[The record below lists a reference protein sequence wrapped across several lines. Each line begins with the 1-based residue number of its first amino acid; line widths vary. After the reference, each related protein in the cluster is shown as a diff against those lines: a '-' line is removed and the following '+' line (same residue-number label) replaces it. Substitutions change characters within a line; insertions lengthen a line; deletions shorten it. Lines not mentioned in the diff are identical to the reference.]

1 MTSELK
7 PRILLID
14 DDRIAHE
21 RLKNLIGD
29 HYQLH
34 SAYGGEDGL
43 ASAVSFMPDLILLD
57 IMMPGTDG
65 LTVCANLRAHPLLS
79 DIPII
84 MLTAL
89 DDQETRLKSM
99 LEGADEF
106 LNKPFN
112 ELEMTLRLRNL
123 LQINRYRRLQNEL
136 NRTQWLLDNSQE
148 AFLVLD
154 DQLTVQY
161 ANRRACF
168 LLGLAQP
175 VGIGKTV
182 NFQQAV
188 CEFHPEPRTRWDEW
202 LGSPRTFESGVL
214 HLVRPATPSRPALTL
229 SMRTHVH
236 MVRGSAS
243 ILVRLSDITPEVR
256 TQSLRWNFHNHVA
269 HKLFTPL
276 TGLKAGLEMLGETVG
291 GKLDQ
296 IELDAF
302 DVAMKSAGRLLAD
315 CRRVVEYL
323 DQSRA
328 GTYLGGFPLKNLRAL
343 CSEVWASS
351 GIRMAVCYL
360 DAGLEQR
367 VLAMPDITVTAMVAE
382 LTTNSLKF
390 NMAGPPQINLR
401 VEGSTRGTA
410 IFRFADE
417 GRQIPPEQIASV
429 WLPHFQAE
437 TKYTGSVP
445 GMGLGLSVL
454 ALQIWQV
461 GGAFAIQNN
470 DSGKGVTVTL
480 EIPLME
486 SGSSAASQ
494 VQLRDP
500 EAWAVNMHEFIKGSV
515 PLGT

>member
-1 MTSELK
+1 MTSEMRPL
-7 PRILLID
+7 ILLVD
-14 DDRIAHE
+14 DDRLVHE
-21 RLKNLIGD
+21 RFQNLIGD
-29 HYQLH
+29 RYQLH
-34 SAYGGEDGL
+34 SAYSGDDGL

-57 IMMPGTDG
+57 VMMPGTDG
-65 LTVCANLRAHPLLS
+65 LTVCGNLRAHPLVC

-99 LEGADEF
+99 VEGADEF

-123 LQINRYRRLQNEL
+123 LQINRYRRLQNER

-154 DQLTVQY
+154 DQLTIQY
-161 ANRRACF
+161 ANHRACH

-175 VGIGKTV
+175 VGIGKPI

-188 CEFHPEPRTRWDEW
+188 CDFHSEPRTRWDEW
-202 LGSPRTFESGVL
+202 LASPRGYESGPL
-214 HLVRPATPSRPALTL
+214 HLLRPTTPSRPALTL

-236 MVRGSAS
+236 LVRTSAS
-243 ILVRLSDITPEVR
+243 ILVRLSDITAEVR
-256 TQSLRWNFHNHVA
+256 TQSLSWNFHNHVA

-276 TGLKAGLEMLGETVG
+276 TGLKAGLEMLAETVG

-315 CRRVVEYL
+315 CRKVVDYL

-328 GTYLGGFPLKNLRAL
+328 GTSLGGVPMKNIPAL

-360 DAGLEQR
+360 DAELEQR
-367 VLAMPDITVTAMVAE
+367 VLAIPDITLAAMVAE

-390 NMAGPPQINLR
+390 CMAGPPQIKLR
-401 VEGSTRGTA
+401 VEESTRGTA
-410 IFRFADE
+410 IFRFSDE

-437 TKYTGSVP
+437 TTFTGSVP

-494 VQLRDP
+494 V
-500 EAWAVNMHEFIKGSV
+500 
-515 PLGT
+515 